1 MPPSDFHDQHGGD
14 RFPPPSTPRKVAGG
28 IRLQA
33 RGRQPV
39 GTTWWAR
46 RWLASL
52 EALGIGERLERGRDY
67 ARGGQVMTLDV
78 DVSGVVS
85 AKVQGT
91 RLTPYAARIEA
102 QPFTQLEW
110 LGLADAFAA
119 QANFRAQLLAGVMPD
134 DAEAIFAR
142 AGLRLFPT
150 TDDDL
155 HFSCTCADWAT
166 PCRHVAAAC
175 YLVGE
180 AFDRDPL
187 LLLRLRG
194 IEAPLL
200 LELLASRD
208 GSTGGGA
215 PRGDAE
221 RAVGA
226 PATPAGPAGTEPAV
240 DSVQFWSVPGSEQQP
255 RLDLTPPPADA
266 PLVRILGAVPFWRG
280 LDDFEPTMR
289 TLYARLRGDGVA
301 LDVALDVMLDAA
313 LDGAPEGALG
323 RGPDTL
329 GT

>member
-39 GTTWWAR
+39 GATWWAR

-67 ARGGQVMTLDV
+67 ARGGQVVTLDV

-85 AKVQGT
+85 ARVQGT
-91 RLTPYAARIEA
+91 RQAPYEARIEA

-110 LGLADAFAA
+110 LGMADAFAA

-150 TDDDL
+150 AEEDL
-155 HFSCTCADWAT
+155 RFSCTCADWAN

-180 AFDRDPL
+180 AFDRDPFL
-187 LLLRLRG
+187 LLLLRG

-200 LELLASRD
+200 LELLAARD
-208 GSTGGGA
+208 VVRGDGIETEAHSGA
-215 PRGDAE
+215 PGADAPLP
-221 RAVGA
+221 
-226 PATPAGPAGTEPAV
+226 PADAIDAAA
-240 DSVQFWSVPGSEQQP
+240 FWSGACAEERPL
-255 RLDLTPPPADA
+255 LDLAPPPADA
-266 PLVRILGAVPFWRG
+266 PLVRALGPVPFWRG
-280 LDDFEPTMR
+280 LDVFEPRMR
-289 TLYARLRGDGVA
+289 ALHGRQRGDAFVLAVA
-301 LDVALDVMLDAA
+301 LGLD
-313 LDGAPEGALG
+313 PQ
-323 RGPDTL
+323 
-329 GT
+329 